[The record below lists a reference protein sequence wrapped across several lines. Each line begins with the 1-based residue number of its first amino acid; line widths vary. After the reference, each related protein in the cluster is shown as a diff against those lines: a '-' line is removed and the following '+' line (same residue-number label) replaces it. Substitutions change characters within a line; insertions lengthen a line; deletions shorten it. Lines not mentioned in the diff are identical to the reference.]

1 MWTVWSHLCKV
12 QKQAKVINGNW
23 CQSSGYFWRS
33 IMTGKEH
40 GTEFWGAGN
49 SLFLDLDSSYTHMFT
64 LWELSPTLTI
74 CCFFLCICYK
84 KKKLEKIKWSD
95 ITPKCKVELRSDP
108 NAMFLE
114 QYKKLNVVYIL
125 DNVKIF
131 ILFFFFLRYNDMF
144 FRENILISLRGK
156 LRWLWIQCYDI
167 YNVLSNGSV
176 KQIYI

>member
-1 MWTVWSHLCKV
+1 MIWVVVTHTCSLCENWALHLQFVAFFCAYATK
-12 QKQAKVINGNW
+12 
-23 CQSSGYFWRS
+23 
-33 IMTGKEH
+33 KE
-40 GTEFWGAGN
+40 
-49 SLFLDLDSSYTHMFT
+49 
-64 LWELSPTLTI
+64 
-74 CCFFLCICYK
+74 
-84 KKKLEKIKWSD
+84 KKLEKIKWSD

-176 KQIYI
+176 KQIYINIYLCMCTHTDKANTVKH